1 MALPR
6 MEWNGNTTDTAGEA
20 LFMVGEFRMAVQ
32 LKSCGEAL
40 TIQRVIDN
48 AYRNGGQDANRD
60 MRRMIEAT
68 INECGEKW

>member
-6 MEWNGNTTDTAGEA
+6 MEWSGNTTDATGEA

-40 TIQRVIDN
+40 NIQRIVDN
-48 AYRNGGQDANRD
+48 AYRNGGQDANCN
-60 MRRMIEAT
+60 MGRMIEAT
-68 INECGEKW
+68 INECGKKW